1 MTFLPRRSPSG
12 DPLIMGILNVTPDSF
27 SDGGL
32 WTDVDVA
39 VSHALDMVDQGASI
53 IDVGA
58 ESTRPGSSP
67 VSADEEMRRLRPVL
81 EALLPVV
88 DVPVS
93 VDTMKTEVAEMCV
106 AMGADIVN
114 DVNGLRAPGMAELCA
129 SAGVCA
135 IIMHMPVPEDMGAVH
150 SSEMGD
156 GFAEDIRGELRSLTE
171 SAVERGMDR
180 DMIVLD
186 PGIGF
191 GKTPEQ
197 NMWLLSH
204 SSLSASSR
212 KRFLSVMYPGMDR
225 DEASARAA
233 LVATESGADIVR
245 VHNVAATA
253 EMLRGL
259 SRRSDRQRR

>member
-1 MTFLPRRSPSG
+1 
-12 DPLIMGILNVTPDSF
+12 MGILNVTPDSF

-150 SSEMGD
+150 SSEM
-156 GFAEDIRGELRSLTE
+156 EIPE
-171 SAVERGMDR
+171 
-180 DMIVLD
+180 VLE
-186 PGIGF
+186 
-191 GKTPEQ
+191 T
-197 NMWLLSH
+197 WLCAQS
-204 SSLSASSR
+204 
-212 KRFLSVMYPGMDR
+212 
-225 DEASARAA
+225 EA
-233 LVATESGADIVR
+233 
-245 VHNVAATA
+245 
-253 EMLRGL
+253 
-259 SRRSDRQRR
+259 